1 MEGNAFSE
9 TQNSK
14 HFQSA
19 YPVSLEVC
27 RHFLITQHIS
37 PLSQPKNILAAPPA
51 TPRLYLCTN
60 KKIQFGVLL
69 SPIQKVFRG
78 GRPLVREKLDFTTLL
93 SVSALYTIFCMSIC
107 ISTMFTQNTTFISL
121 YLHMSLIFMWCNYID
136 SLQAPETGNFSFFI
150 ASDDSSE
157 FWISTN
163 ETKANATK
171 ILTLNKWTRR
181 HEWNKY
187 LYFYNCQYT
196 FLFLPGFLDQL
207 SIQTIFSTL
216 NYANSFFLS

>member
-69 SPIQKVFRG
+69 SPIQKVFRWG
-78 GRPLVREKLDFTTLL
+78 KALRQRKVRLYCFTIRIGTVHDVL
-93 SVSALYTIFCMSIC
+93 SIC
-107 ISTMFTQNTTFISL
+107 ISTLSTQNTTFISL